1 MDDSR
6 VSRNFCFIYRPYSL
20 ICRVKITLSVTP
32 IYLHFRESVKSGHHC
47 CPCQAPPP
55 PVLVTTSP
63 TSRII
68 RQSSQPEASA
78 CCCSGCCCPLHTST
92 TPSAASLRQL
102 REPGDGIAG
111 IAADSLRINGG
122 IRQFRQVS
130 TPTSSLR
137 IKQKGSAVHPPAI
150 IHLLARLTRA
160 RAYHPN
166 VFTHWPSSWI
176 ARHPYPIHFCV
187 RLSCFRVARG
197 KTWMPISL
205 GDCFKAESIVVR
217 IFAWIWNIVLGLVVR
232 KDVDFEDRFVEG
244 GF

>member
-1 MDDSR
+1 MLAAFREISVSSIDDILL
-6 VSRNFCFIYRPYSL
+6 IYR
-20 ICRVKITLSVTP
+20 VKFTLSVTP

-63 TSRII
+63 SARII

-78 CCCSGCCCPLHTST
+78 CCCSGCCCPLHTGT

-150 IHLLARLTRA
+150 IHLLARRRALAHTTQMCSHIGRLLGLLDTRTPFTFVYV
-160 RAYHPN
+160 YHAFASREGKPGCPFLLEI
-166 VFTHWPSSWI
+166 VLKQK
-176 ARHPYPIHFCV
+176 V
-187 RLSCFRVARG
+187 LLSGF
-197 KTWMPISL
+197 SL
-205 GDCFKAESIVVR
+205 GSGES
-217 IFAWIWNIVLGLVVR
+217 GL
-232 KDVDFEDRFVEG
+232 
-244 GF
+244 